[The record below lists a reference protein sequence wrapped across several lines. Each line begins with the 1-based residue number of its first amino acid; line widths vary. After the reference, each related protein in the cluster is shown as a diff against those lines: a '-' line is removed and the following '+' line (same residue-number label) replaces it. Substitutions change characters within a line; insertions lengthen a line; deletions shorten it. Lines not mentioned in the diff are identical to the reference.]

1 MAGLKPLLFAQYGGL
16 EHGRIRKR
24 GDLIDI
30 VIDDRGE
37 GDFDDAGELVFWFC
51 TLRAEID
58 LSQRITVFLEGVLPV
73 SAALREWVRRRRGL
87 LEEGEKLRLQFSFEP
102 GQQRDLDELAG
113 LIHAMTARN
122 RWFPFPFLRHTC
134 PRTARSLYRFRTNLD
149 LAWR

>member
-1 MAGLKPLLFAQYGGL
+1 MAALKPLLFAQYGGL

-37 GDFDDAGELVFWFC
+37 GDFDDAGQLVFWFC
-51 TLRAEID
+51 TLRAEVD
-58 LSQRITVFLEGVLPV
+58 LTQRITVFVEGVLPV
-73 SAALREWVRRRRGL
+73 SAALRDWVLRRLGSL
-87 LEEGEKLRLQFSFEP
+87 DEGEKLRLQFSFEP
-102 GQQRDLDELAG
+102 GQQQRLDELAV

-134 PRTARSLYRFRTNLD
+134 PRTARSLYRFRATLD
-149 LAWR
+149 TAWG